1 MGVDCSL
8 KGVGITMLH
17 LKCESSPKTHL
28 RMLSLELPKISQRG
42 DKTKLLAGLSRQLKS
57 QKRQANRMK
66 QLGRDLLRDRNS
78 MQGSKFLFREGK
90 GRKGGNTSFRARVSR
105 EPTRGGED
113 TSSFKESNESFYNS
127 QKRRTNKEERKR
139 MRQRRPVQELGKE
152 KKGVEAG
159 KRLHE
164 VIENDDEILVDRSHS
179 GGSLL
184 ASRSKS
190 QGAGGKDK
198 IRMRIKR
205 GKGLD
210 HGTQDVMSRKVSI
223 HTQMKDK
230 REREEGV
237 KIESCRETGR
247 VEGDIQ
253 GIGEVG
259 VRSERQIVRVDQ
271 GLKKSLQALVKSKL
285 MIPMKK
291 SLNYIKNKTNVL
303 HRKNSD
309 GQDDRVKIPR
319 FGAGKSHRQRPVFC
333 NLNVSERSSGHKKG
347 KHSGGG
353 HGGHGMKRSLG
364 MKHLEIRLDRL
375 KRPGVSSLE
384 GKGKSSRR
392 RSKSHGDSER
402 KRVESSEQSS
412 GNKFFTL
419 NDSTLEELEAMTEQE
434 IWNEERERKEKERNR
449 ERPCNDPEIRA
460 SLNVS
465 RHRETVDEEIIRRNS
480 ALDANSVPF
489 IGESISD
496 FVTSGRGQQR
506 VPQAK
511 KMAASLANVTKHKV
525 ELDKEFGRNEIDKN
539 YSMLEGGERG
549 LLGAEHTPRISGLD
563 GTRNIYLGGKRDKN
577 RRGEETKRRSQM
589 NSTEKRGKWS
599 GRRAQ
604 VPGRAAFLKKNL
616 TRKKFDLMNGKGMIK
631 NRVWKMNR
639 KDIRRK
645 VAKDSEQT
653 RVQLDK
659 IVNNFKEHA
668 DKEGVSKRDLVAKA
682 KVSHVRDH
690 CEVENLNIHLREMGD
705 QSYGQEETGG
715 QDVLINPEN
724 VEHTNLEICFEQE
737 ANAMGN
743 RYEKKKTCKIGK
755 NVQIVDK
762 GSVPGNGNSGSRPTS
777 VKKFLRETRGK
788 DIRLGQKFLKKKR
801 GKASAKR
808 DVKGEGKP
816 HRRPGISRGVVK
828 KNKMVKANK
837 RKSDWDSG
845 GNGNHFAPKYGM
857 TAGQGILSPN
867 IALRDERGRDKYQKR
882 REQNQQNFKDM
893 FTNLNDNFE
902 KKASLMYSKKGMRV
916 HNHWKHM
923 DPLSKLKHT
932 TRAGGAKLPLKL
944 GLKARN
950 DKREKDLTH
959 RAERKNQKSGGTP
972 VNLVR
977 TDKPSPAHQ
986 MGHLSPYAKP
996 KNQNQRNL
1004 HNIQKIQYHKKR
1016 EGQKDKGTHSKS
1028 SSRNRL
1034 DQGLVGR
1041 YTEERNL
1048 EGNRKDENE
1057 DNRRRIQKNKS
1068 KKKLTLMLKN
1078 KNALR
1083 RTKKDIYSQVRGMRK
1098 TGQDGNQEKIRER
1111 EQDKRKYLKQFNII
1125 HFLGKGSYAE
1135 VFMAYDKGGFLY
1147 LYDIV

>member
-1 MGVDCSL
+1 MFVESSL
-8 KGVGITMLH
+8 KGLTITMLH
-17 LKCESSPKTHL
+17 FKYKRCPKTHL
-28 RMLSLELPKISQRG
+28 RMLSLEIPKMSQRG

-57 QKRQANRMK
+57 QKRQANRLK

-105 EPTRGGED
+105 EPTRGGD
-113 TSSFKESNESFYNS
+113 DSSSFKESNESFYNS
-127 QKRRTNKEERKR
+127 QKRRKNKEERKR
-139 MRQRRPVQELGKE
+139 IRQLRPGKELGKE

-164 VIENDDEILVDRSHS
+164 VIENDDEILVERSHS
-179 GGSLL
+179 GGSVL

-190 QGAGGKDK
+190 QGAGRKDK

-205 GKGLD
+205 GKGVD
-210 HGTQDVMSRKVSI
+210 HGKQDVLSRKVSI
-223 HTQMKDK
+223 HGQMKDK
-230 REREEGV
+230 RERKEGA

-247 VEGDIQ
+247 VEGDIET
-253 GIGEVG
+253 IGQVE

-271 GLKKSLQALVKSKL
+271 GMKNTLQPLVKSKL

-291 SLNYIKNKTNVL
+291 SLNYIKNKTNML

-309 GQDDRVKIPR
+309 GQDDRAKIPR
-319 FGAGKSHRQRPVFC
+319 FGAGKSHRPVFG

-364 MKHLEIRLDRL
+364 MKHLEIRLDRQ
-375 KRPGVSSLE
+375 KRPVLE
-384 GKGKSSRR
+384 GKNKSSRR

-419 NDSTLEELEAMTEQE
+419 NDSTLEELEAMTEQK
-434 IWNEERERKEKERNR
+434 IWNEERERKDKERNR
-449 ERPCNDPEIRA
+449 ERLSQDMEISA

-465 RHRETVDEEIIRRNS
+465 RHRETTDEKIIRRNS
-480 ALDANSVPF
+480 ALDPNAVPF
-489 IGESISD
+489 IDQTISD
-496 FVTSGRGQQR
+496 FVTSGRDQHRLLQ
-506 VPQAK
+506 PK
-511 KMAASLANVTKHKV
+511 KMAASLAHVTQHKID
-525 ELDKEFGRNEIDKN
+525 LDNEFGRNEIDKN

-563 GTRNIYLGGKRDKN
+563 CTRNIYLGGKREKN

-599 GRRAQ
+599 GRRGQ
-604 VPGRAAFLKKNL
+604 VPGRTAFLKKNL

-668 DKEGVSKRDLVAKA
+668 EKESVSKRELTAKP

-690 CEVENLNIHLREMGD
+690 CDVENLNIHLGELED
-705 QSYGQEETGG
+705 DSYCQAETGG
-715 QDVLINPEN
+715 QDVLINPKN
-724 VEHTNLEICFEQE
+724 VEHTDLKICFEKG
-737 ANAMGN
+737 ANAIEN
-743 RYEKKKTCKIGK
+743 RYERKKTCKIG
-755 NVQIVDK
+755 DK
-762 GSVPGNGNSGSRPTS
+762 GNVAGNGNSGSRPTS

-788 DIRLGQKFLKKKR
+788 DLRLGQKFLKKKR

-816 HRRPGISRGVVK
+816 HRRQGISRGVVK
-828 KNKMVKANK
+828 KNKMGKTNK

-845 GNGNHFAPKYGM
+845 GNGNHFAPKYGLV
-857 TAGQGILSPN
+857 AGQGIPSPN
-867 IALRDERGRDKYQKR
+867 IVLRDERGRDKYHKR
-882 REQNQQNFKDM
+882 REHNQQNFKDI
-893 FTNLNDNFE
+893 FTNLNENVE
-902 KKASLMYSKKGMRV
+902 KKLSLMYSKKGMRA
-916 HNHWKHM
+916 HNHWKNM

-932 TRAGGAKLPLKL
+932 TRAGGTKLPLKL
-944 GLKARN
+944 GLKTRN

-972 VNLVR
+972 VNLGR
-977 TDKPSPAHQ
+977 IEKPSPAHQ
-986 MGHLSPYAKP
+986 MGHLSPYVKT

-1034 DQGLVGR
+1034 EQGLIGR
-1041 YTEERNL
+1041 YTEERNQ

-1057 DNRRRIQKNKS
+1057 DSRRQIQKNKS
-1068 KKKLTLMLKN
+1068 KKKLTKMLKN

-1111 EQDKRKYLKQFNII
+1111 EQDKLKYLKQFKIF

-1135 VFMAYDKGGFLY
+1135 VFMAYDKGGSLY
-1147 LYDIV
+1147 NIE